1 MSIRLYSTSVVSVV
15 SVVLGRT
22 CSVSVLAWAF
32 CSGFIN
38 VGKFVSKVF
47 FFLNVTYDLYE

>member
-22 CSVSVLAWAF
+22 CSMSVLAWVF

-38 VGKFVSKVF
+38 VSKVF

>member
-1 MSIRLYSTSVVSVV
+1 MSIRLYSMSVVSVV

-22 CSVSVLAWAF
+22 CSVSVLAWVF

-38 VGKFVSKVF
+38 VSKVVF
-47 FFLNVTYDLYE
+47 FSKCDL